1 MTGVLI
7 QRGNMDTETD
17 MHAGGPPGEHEG
29 RDGAMGQ
36 GAVELASS
44 LPEASGEAWGG
55 SARTALRGDQL
66 CPHLHP
72 GLAAQKPYISAAFT
86 SRVGHL

>member
-36 GAVELASS
+36 GAVEQESLLAVRQK
-44 LPEASGEAWGG
+44 PVGRHGEAVP
-55 SARTALRGDQL
+55 A
-66 CPHLHP
+66 PP
-72 GLAAQKPYISAAFT
+72 
-86 SRVGHL
+86 